1 MSQVSTN
8 SPKDALHHAIINRV
22 SEATV
27 SKLHKRGLLALY
39 LGGTFLTSDRLSS
52 SDIDLLG
59 IVAKTFDFCEE
70 DHLNSY
76 FDESVEPEV
85 GIKSCFRGITIS
97 ELKGGIQ
104 KGNATSWIPIR
115 IMIKRLPFYMHLW
128 GIKFNFTTFPIKPY
142 PPKEEAG
149 IHFIGIKRSIKSIRR
164 KNGKLRLSPQA
175 FAKQVLH
182 LAFVEA
188 EVAYGFKFT
197 PSYEG
202 LIDHLKDR
210 KDHFAHRAL
219 EMRKA
224 EAISTEEY
232 LAFCDQAERYIS
244 NLKKLKIRKYD
255 GRNDE

>member
-1 MSQVSTN
+1 MSTN
-8 SPKDALHHAIINRV
+8 SKKDDLHHAIINRV

-59 IVAKTFDFCEE
+59 IVMKTFDFCEE
-70 DHLNSY
+70 DHLNRY
-76 FDESVEPEV
+76 FDEFVEPEF

-97 ELKGGIQ
+97 ELQGGNQ
-104 KGNATSWIPIR
+104 KGNVTSWIPIR

-128 GIKFNFTTFPIKPY
+128 GMKFDFTTFPIKPY
-142 PPKEEAG
+142 PPKQEAG

-188 EVAYGFKFT
+188 EIAYGFKFT
-197 PSYEG
+197 PSYEE

-219 EMRKA
+219 VTRKA
-224 EAISTEEY
+224 EAVSTEEY
-232 LAFCDQAERYIS
+232 LTFCDQAERYIS
-244 NLKKLKIRKYD
+244 NLKKLKNKKV
-255 GRNDE
+255 

>member
-1 MSQVSTN
+1 MSTN
-8 SPKDALHHAIINRV
+8 SQKDDLHHAIINQV
-22 SEATV
+22 SEETV

-76 FDESVEPEV
+76 FDESVEPEF

-97 ELKGGIQ
+97 ELQGGNQ

-128 GIKFNFTTFPIKPY
+128 GMKFNFTTFPIKPY
-142 PPKEEAG
+142 PPKQEAG
-149 IHFIGIKRSIKSIRR
+149 IHFIGIKRSINSIRR
-164 KNGKLRLSPQA
+164 KNGKLRLSPQS

-188 EVAYGFKFT
+188 EIVYGFKFT

-202 LIDHLKDR
+202 LIDHLKDQ

-219 EMRKA
+219 EVRKA
-224 EAISTEEY
+224 EAVSTEEY
-232 LAFCDQAERYIS
+232 LTFCDQAERYIS
-244 NLKKLKIRKYD
+244 NLKKLKNKKV
-255 GRNDE
+255 

>member
-1 MSQVSTN
+1 MSTN
-8 SPKDALHHAIINRV
+8 SPKDDLHHAIINRV
-22 SEATV
+22 SEVTV

-59 IVAKTFDFCEE
+59 IVTKMFDFCEE

-76 FDESVEPEV
+76 FDESVEPEF

-97 ELKGGIQ
+97 ELQGGNQ

-115 IMIKRLPFYMHLW
+115 IMIKRLPFYIHLW
-128 GIKFNFTTFPIKPY
+128 GMKFNFTTFPIKPY
-142 PPKEEAG
+142 PPKQEAD
-149 IHFIGIKRSIKSIRR
+149 IHFNDIKRSIKSIRR

-188 EVAYGFKFT
+188 EVVYGFKFT

-202 LIDHLKDR
+202 LIDHLKDQ

-219 EMRKA
+219 EIRKA
-224 EAISTEEY
+224 ETVSTEEY

-244 NLKKLKIRKYD
+244 KLKNKKV
-255 GRNDE
+255 